1 MRIVVLLAIFFTG
14 LCAALPTASMAYKE
28 GPFPNVAGGFG
39 DQTCH
44 RCHLDN
50 PMNASGGSLSIAGVP
65 PTYEAGRTYS
75 ISVTLMRPGMKRG
88 GFEIVARFL
97 SGRSKGKQAG
107 AWHLPDQRL
116 QVISSQ
122 VDQELKFVQHNL
134 AGSRAATSGSNSWT
148 LDWTAPSPAAA
159 PIQFNAAGNAAN
171 DDDSPLGDYIY
182 TKMARSLPAK

>member
-1 MRIVVLLAIFFTG
+1 MRIVVLLAIFFTA
-14 LCAALPTASMAYKE
+14 LFAALPMALMAYKE

-50 PMNASGGSLSIAGVP
+50 PMNAPGGSLSIAGVP
-65 PTYEAGRTYS
+65 PTYEAARTYS
-75 ISVTLMRPGMKRG
+75 ISVTLMRAGMKRG

-97 SGRSKGKQAG
+97 SGKSKGKQAG

-116 QVISSQ
+116 QIIPSQ

-134 AGSRAATSGSNSWT
+134 AGSRAATAGSNSWT
-148 LDWTAPSPAAA
+148 VDWTAPSPAAA
-159 PIQFNAAGNAAN
+159 PIQFNIAGNAAN

-182 TKMARSLPAK
+182 TKLARSLPAK